1 MEGLGRFLHGQ
12 FIFKSPLPTTDLTG
26 QTIIVTGA
34 NSGLGFA
41 AAGHFAR
48 LNAQLVILACR
59 SLEKGEA
66 ARTHILKDTGRD
78 AHAVEVWELDVSSF
92 ESVIRFGARVNQQ
105 LGRLDAVLANAA
117 IHATNYR
124 LAEGMESTVTVNV
137 VSQVLLALMVIPKL
151 RESADKY
158 GIRPRLTMV
167 GSAVHY
173 WTKFTERKAMKAAG
187 KGGQMEVLEALN
199 DTKTANMPDRYY
211 LSKLLILML
220 WTEMAAEM
228 GGTKVVS
235 NVVEPGL
242 CHSNL
247 FRDLTTFDS
256 FVGALVFRLV
266 ARSTDQG
273 ARVLVNATLSG
284 EETHGNYMGNY
295 SVRV

>member
-12 FIFKSPLPTTDLTG
+12 FIFKAPLPTTDLTG

-78 AHAVEVWELDVSSF
+78 ARAVEVWELDVSSF

-173 WTKFTERKAMKAAG
+173 WTKFTERKAMKVAG
-187 KGGQMEVLEALN
+187 KGGRMGVLEALN

-220 WTEMAAEM
+220 WTGLAAEM
-228 GGTKVVS
+228 GGTKVVL

-256 FVGALVFRLV
+256 FPGALVFRLV
-266 ARSTDQG
+266 AR
-273 ARVLVNATLSG
+273 
-284 EETHGNYMGNY
+284 
-295 SVRV
+295 